1 MVEEQASN
9 ERERCDVVI
18 LLRPERPWRP
28 QRPSPPISFKF
39 FIFKPR
45 AIFGELRSGPKYW
58 DRVFVWAVMSSVCL
72 WQSPPGLG
80 WRQQR
85 ETRLVLGQK
94 KMDTEKRNER
104 KPATLKI
111 WLGELTGPKL
121 WWCAVSPK
129 LLYAKSHLFPSLQS
143 ESVSQSYPEISTARW
158 INKAHATWCFLVM
171 PECEQSCRAAGLRAP
186 VWALVGCL
194 ESSTKGPDTPFW

>member
-45 AIFGELRSGPKYW
+45 AIFGELPSGPKYW

-85 ETRLVLGQK
+85 ETRLK
-94 KMDTEKRNER
+94 KMDTEKKWKKTRHLENMAWR
-104 KPATLKI
+104 AHRAQAVVMRGKPQVAVCEKPSFPFFTVRVCQSVISRDLDREMDKQSPRHVV
-111 WLGELTGPKL
+111 LFGDARMRTELPRRRFASSRMSLGRLSGEL
-121 WWCAVSPK
+121 
-129 LLYAKSHLFPSLQS
+129 H
-143 ESVSQSYPEISTARW
+143 
-158 INKAHATWCFLVM
+158 
-171 PECEQSCRAAGLRAP
+171 
-186 VWALVGCL
+186 
-194 ESSTKGPDTPFW
+194 